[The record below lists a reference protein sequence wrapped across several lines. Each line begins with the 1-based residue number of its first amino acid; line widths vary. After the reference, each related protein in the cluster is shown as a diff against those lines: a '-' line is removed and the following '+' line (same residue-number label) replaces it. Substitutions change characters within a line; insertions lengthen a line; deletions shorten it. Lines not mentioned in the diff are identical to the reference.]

1 MEFRYMKYFAA
12 VAEAKHF
19 TRAAEQ
25 LGIAQPPL
33 SQQIKKLEEELGVNL
48 FKRLSRGVE
57 LTPAG
62 ELFYQDATSILQ
74 QVERAKDRVRQ
85 RARGEHLE
93 LRLGFA
99 ASTASSSVVL
109 EKVRQL
115 HETIPDL
122 QLIAVE
128 HPMPELARMIREKQ
142 LDIAFMR
149 LPCYASEALRR
160 KILFD
165 DPFVAVIPAVHTLAE
180 VEKIQLIQL
189 NHENVL
195 MFPREVGP
203 ALYDNIE
210 AAFSA
215 AGVNIA
221 RSYAAPQL
229 RTAITMAQAG
239 FGIAIVPLS
248 LTEHLDHS
256 VVVKTIQDMPFV
268 SQVAIVSDAGHH
280 HPLLNR
286 CIACMWE

>member
-1 MEFRYMKYFAA
+1 MKYFAA

-128 HPMPELARMIREKQ
+128 HPMPELARMIQEKQ

-160 KILFD
+160 KILFN

-248 LTEHLDHS
+248 LTDHLDHS

-286 CIACMWE
+286 CIACMGE

>member
-1 MEFRYMKYFAA
+1 
-12 VAEAKHF
+12 
-19 TRAAEQ
+19 
-25 LGIAQPPL
+25 
-33 SQQIKKLEEELGVNL
+33 
-48 FKRLSRGVE
+48 
-57 LTPAG
+57 PAG

-128 HPMPELARMIREKQ
+128 HPMPELARMIQEKQ

-286 CIACMWE
+286 CIACMGE